1 MSQGLI
7 TAGIDI
13 GSTASKAVL
22 WLDDHLG
29 PYVIGPS
36 TTNPRATARECY
48 DKVLALAGI
57 SAADVGYIVGTGYGR
72 TKVTFA
78 NENVSEISA
87 HGKGAQALLSSARTI
102 IDIGGQDTKVIL
114 LDGRGQIVEYVM
126 NDKCAAGTG
135 RFLDF
140 IARTLGVEVEKLA
153 EIHMSDGYRPVR
165 LSSMCSVFIESE
177 VINLINDEVPL
188 PSVVQGL
195 HHSVAVRVAA
205 LVKRVGLTED
215 LVVTGGVAKNAGIID
230 ALERNLGVKMK
241 ALTDMID
248 PQIVGGLGAAVIAR
262 EVCLKRRNKPIT
274 ESV

>member
-1 MSQGLI
+1 MSQGLV

-13 GSTASKAVL
+13 GSTTSKAVL
-22 WLDDHLG
+22 WMDDHLG
-29 PYVIGPS
+29 PCIVGPS

-48 DKVLALAGI
+48 ERVLAQAGI
-57 SAADVGYIVGTGYGR
+57 PSADVSYIVGTGYGR

-87 HGKGAQALLSSARTI
+87 HGRGAQKLLPSARTI
-102 IDIGGQDTKVIL
+102 VDIGGQDTKVIL

-140 IARTLGVEVEKLA
+140 IARTLGIEVDRLPALHMDA
-153 EIHMSDGYRPVR
+153 EYRPVR
-165 LSSMCSVFIESE
+165 LSSMCRVFIESE

-188 PSVVQGL
+188 PFVVQGL
-195 HHSVAVRVAA
+195 HESVAMRVAA

-215 LVVTGGVAKNAGIID
+215 LVVTGGVAKNAGIVD
-230 ALERNLGVKMK
+230 ALERSLGIRMK
-241 ALTDMID
+241 ALSEFVD
-248 PQIVGGLGAAVIAR
+248 PQVVGGLGAAVIAR
-262 EVCLKRRNKPIT
+262 EIYLKRANKPT
-274 ESV
+274 DSV

>member
-1 MSQGLI
+1 MSQGLV

-13 GSTASKAVL
+13 GSTTSKAVL
-22 WLDDHLG
+22 WMDDHLG
-29 PYVIGPS
+29 PCVIGPS

-48 DKVLALAGI
+48 EKVLATAGI
-57 SAADVGYIVGTGYGR
+57 SGSEVAYIVGTGYGR
-72 TKVTFA
+72 AKVTFA
-78 NENVSEISA
+78 NENISEISA
-87 HGKGAQALLSSARTI
+87 HGRGAQTLLPSARTV

-114 LDGRGQIVEYVM
+114 LDKRGQIVEYVM

-140 IARTLGVEVEKLA
+140 MARTLGVEVERLPA
-153 EIHMSDGYRPVR
+153 LHMSDNYRPVR

-188 PSVVQGL
+188 PLVVQGL
-195 HHSVAVRVAA
+195 HQSVALRVAA

-230 ALERNLGVKMK
+230 ALERSLGIKMK
-241 ALTDMID
+241 TLAEFAD
-248 PQIVGGLGAAVIAR
+248 PQVVGGLGAAVIAR
-262 EVCLKRRNKPIT
+262 EVYLKRGIRPT

>member
-1 MSQGLI
+1 VSQGLI

-13 GSTASKAVL
+13 GSTTSKAVL
-22 WLDDHLG
+22 WMDDHLG
-29 PYVIGPS
+29 PCVIGPS
-36 TTNPRATARECY
+36 TTNPRGTAHECY
-48 DKVLALAGI
+48 ERVLALAGI
-57 SAADVGYIVGTGYGR
+57 SAAEVGYIVGTGYGR

-87 HGKGAQALLSSARTI
+87 HGRGAQKLLPSARTI

-140 IARTLGVEVEKLA
+140 IARTLGIEVDKLPA
-153 EIHMSDGYRPVR
+153 LHMDGEYRPVR

-195 HHSVAVRVAA
+195 HQSVAVRVAA

-230 ALERNLGVKMK
+230 ALERSLGIKMK
-241 ALTDMID
+241 ALAEFAD
-248 PQIVGGLGAAVIAR
+248 PQVVGGLGAAVIAR
-262 EVCLKRRNKPIT
+262 EIYLKRGNKSTDP
-274 ESV
+274 V